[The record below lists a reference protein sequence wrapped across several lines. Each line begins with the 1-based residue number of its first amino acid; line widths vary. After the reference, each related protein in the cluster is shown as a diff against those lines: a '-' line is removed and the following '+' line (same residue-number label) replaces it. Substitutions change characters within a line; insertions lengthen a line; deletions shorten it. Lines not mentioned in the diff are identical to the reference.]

1 MAAWVGTVSRSAPG
15 AACGG
20 DVAVRF
26 GPGFDFTFEA
36 ALGRTDADG
45 SGPALL
51 AASPVSRDLTAATA
65 GRGMVTRDL
74 SAESMRAAADLVRAN
89 PVA

>member
-1 MAAWVGTVSRSAPG
+1 
-15 AACGG
+15 
-20 DVAVRF
+20 VRF

-36 ALGRTDADG
+36 TLGRTGADG
-45 SGPALL
+45 SAPALL
-51 AASPVSRDLTAATA
+51 AACPVSCDLTAATA